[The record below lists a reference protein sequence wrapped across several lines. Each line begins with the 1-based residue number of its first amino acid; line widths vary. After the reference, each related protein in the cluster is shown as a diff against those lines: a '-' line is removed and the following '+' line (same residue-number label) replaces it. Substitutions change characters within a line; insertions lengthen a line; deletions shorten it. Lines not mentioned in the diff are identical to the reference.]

1 MIIARILT
9 LAAMAGL
16 LPMSTAADLYFLAIL
31 GWIEV
36 GAYVALL
43 VAFGLGLPPDP
54 LDLGDVVAE

>member
-1 MIIARILT
+1 
-9 LAAMAGL
+9 MAGL